1 MFTLSS
7 VFVGMGEL
15 VTLFVWENVAV
26 MGMGKGRKGTRSECF
41 DRNEGS
47 ICVGMEWNPM
57 LRTVGIYCGI
67 SPLLKCHV
75 VGDLQ
80 IREAY

>member
-26 MGMGKGRKGTRSECF
+26 MGMGKGRKGTRSEWL
-41 DRNEGS
+41 
-47 ICVGMEWNPM
+47 IGMKVRFVLGWN
-57 LRTVGIYCGI
+57 GILCYERWGYCGI